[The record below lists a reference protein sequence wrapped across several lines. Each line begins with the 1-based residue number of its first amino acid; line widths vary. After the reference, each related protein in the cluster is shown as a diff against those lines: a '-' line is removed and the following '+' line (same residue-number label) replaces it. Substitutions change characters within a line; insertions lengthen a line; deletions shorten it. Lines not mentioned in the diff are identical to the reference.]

1 MMPAPRLR
9 PLLIL
14 LVATIGTAASFP
26 PAATAQSPVT
36 LATAEERPLFR
47 EVRLTGSVSSPQV
60 ALLSSEVAGLVKT
73 LHVDIGD
80 TVAQGQLL
88 LELDDELS
96 DIALDHAS
104 AAVLQQQ
111 EALADSRRRL
121 AEARTLEARRSIAAS
136 DVRTLEAQERI
147 AAAALTEAEAVVRQR
162 RAELQRHRIT
172 APFSGSV
179 SRKLTEAGEW
189 ITPGSAVLELVA
201 TDGLRIDLPTPQAFY
216 SQIDEHTELQLQ
228 FDAYPD
234 QRYPARW
241 DRKVPQADSQARTF
255 LLRATLLHATLSEA
269 ADGEAVPPSLIPG
282 MSVNALMKLGNGQH
296 ALSVPRD
303 ALLRYPDGRTS
314 VWVAEPAGS
323 GEATVSERFVRT
335 GLESSDWIEIRSG
348 LTAGANVVLQGN
360 EILRDGQTVQI
371 VAQEQR

>member
-9 PLLIL
+9 PLFL
-14 LVATIGTAASFP
+14 LLMAVVGTAASFP
-26 PAATAQSPVT
+26 LAATAQTPVT

-80 TVAQGQLL
+80 TVEQGQLL

-96 DIALDHAS
+96 DIALDHAR

-121 AEARTLEARRSIAAS
+121 DEARTLEARSSIAAS

-147 AAAALTEAEAVVRQR
+147 AAAALTEAEAVARQR
-162 RAELQRHRIT
+162 RAELERHRIT

-189 ITPGSAVLELVA
+189 ITPGSPVLELVA
-201 TDGLRIDLPTPQAFY
+201 TEGLRIDLPTPQAFY
-216 SQIDEHTELQLQ
+216 SHIDEHTELQLQ

-234 QRYPARW
+234 QHYAARW

-255 LLRATLLHATLSEA
+255 LLRVTLADAPDSESS
-269 ADGEAVPPSLIPG
+269 PPSLIPG

-303 ALLRYPDGRTS
+303 TLLRYPDGRAS
-314 VWVAEPAGS
+314 VWIAEPTDD

-335 GLESSDWIEIRSG
+335 GQESSGWIEIRSG
-348 LTAGANVVLQGN
+348 LAAGARVVLQGN

-371 VAQEQR
+371 VAQGQR